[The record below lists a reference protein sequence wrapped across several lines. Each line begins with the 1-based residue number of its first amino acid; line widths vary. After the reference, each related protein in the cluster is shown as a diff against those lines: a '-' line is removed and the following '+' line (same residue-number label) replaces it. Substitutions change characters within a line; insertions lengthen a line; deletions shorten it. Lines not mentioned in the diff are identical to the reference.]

1 LVLLNSKEVDNTQA
15 HVKNYVL
22 ITGGSGL
29 IGTHLT
35 ALLTRV
41 GFSVTHLSRA
51 PRTEKTQTLFWSVDK
66 HQISPDALKTRD
78 TIVHLAGTNI
88 GDKRWTERRKQE
100 ILRSRVDSTRLLYDE
115 LKSREHEIKTFV
127 SASAIGYYGTEDSET
142 FITES
147 RKPGSGFLADV
158 VRQWEEAVDEIA
170 TLGIRVVKIRTGIP
184 LTPEGGVLKEL
195 AGPVKY
201 YVAAPLGSG
210 KQFLSWIHIDDLVNI
225 YVKAIQDKDMHG
237 PYNAV
242 APNPVTNR
250 EFIYQL
256 AKAMKRPVLLPHAPA
271 IVLKIMF
278 GEMAELVLKGAKISS
293 QKIQAAGYQFRFYNL
308 EDALRDLLSKE

>member
-1 LVLLNSKEVDNTQA
+1 MKENI
-15 HVKNYVL
+15 L

-29 IGTHLT
+29 IGSHLT
-35 ALLTRV
+35 AQLQKL
-41 GFSVTHLSRA
+41 GFLVAHLSRA
-51 PRTEKTQTLFWSVDK
+51 PRTDKTQTFFWNIEK
-66 HQISPDALKTRD
+66 HQLGQDAFKKMD

-88 GDKRWTERRKQE
+88 GDKRWTEKRKQE

-115 LKSREHEIKTFV
+115 LKSREHKIKNFV
-127 SASAIGYYGTEDSET
+127 SASAIGYYGTDDNES

-147 RKPGSGFLADV
+147 RNPGSGFLADV
-158 VRQWEEAVDEIA
+158 VRQWEEAVDAIA

-201 YVAAPLGSG
+201 FVAAPLGSG

-225 YVKAIQDKDMHG
+225 YVKAIQDKHMNG

-242 APNPVTNR
+242 APSPVTNR
-250 EFIYQL
+250 QFIYQL
-256 AKAMKRPVLLPHAPA
+256 AKAMNKPVLLPNAPA

-278 GEMAELVLKGAKISS
+278 GEMSELVLKGAKISS
-293 QKIQAAGYQFRFYNL
+293 QKIQAAGFEFKYHNL
-308 EDALRDLLSKE
+308 EDALRDLMTRD

>member
-1 LVLLNSKEVDNTQA
+1 MQVKDN
-15 HVKNYVL
+15 VL

-29 IGTHLT
+29 IGSHLT
-35 ALLTRV
+35 ALLQKLA
-41 GFSVTHLSRA
+41 FPVTHLSRA
-51 PRTEKTQTLFWSVDK
+51 PRTGKTQTLFWNIEK
-66 HQISPDALKTRD
+66 HQLGQDAFKNVD

-88 GDKRWTERRKQE
+88 GDKRWTEKRKQE

-115 LKSREHEIKTFV
+115 LKSREHKIKTFV
-127 SASAIGYYGTEDSET
+127 SASAIGYYGRDDNET

-147 RKPGSGFLADV
+147 RRPGSGFLADV
-158 VRQWEEAVDEIA
+158 VRQWEEAVDAIA

-184 LTPEGGVLKEL
+184 LTQEGGVLKEL

-201 YVAAPLGSG
+201 FVAAPLGSG

-225 YVKAIQDKDMHG
+225 YVKAIQDIDMAG

-242 APNPVTNR
+242 APSPVTNR

-256 AKAMKRPVLLPHAPA
+256 AKVMKKPVLLPNAPA
-271 IVLKIMF
+271 FVLKIMF

-293 QKIQAAGYQFRFYNL
+293 QKIQAAGYQFKFHNL
-308 EDALRDLLSKE
+308 EDALRDLMTRD